1 MQRTAWTMMALLLAG
16 TAPALAAGEA
26 GTIVV
31 CRKPGITSMTDG
43 QPIGL
48 PTGAIFADLS
58 DERDRNPNGDTYRP
72 VRLRLLQPL
81 QIAAAVRC
89 GSARAEV
96 SVNPRGFRVGPG
108 EHRAY
113 EISGHFAGPIPEL
126 VAHVGDD
133 FR

>member
-1 MQRTAWTMMALLLAG
+1 MMALLLAG
-16 TAPALAAGEA
+16 IAPALAVGEA

-31 CRKPGITSMTDG
+31 CRKPGVTSITDG

-48 PTGAIFADLS
+48 PAGAIFADLS

-81 QIAAAVRC
+81 QIGAAARC

-113 EISGHFAGPIPEL
+113 EISGHFSGPIPEL

>member
-1 MQRTAWTMMALLLAG
+1 MQRTALTMIALLLAG
-16 TAPALAAGEA
+16 SAPALAAGEA

-31 CRKPGITSMTDG
+31 CRKPGITSITDS
-43 QPIGL
+43 QPIG
-48 PTGAIFADLS
+48 PSAGAVFADLA
-58 DERDRNPNGDTYRP
+58 DDRDRNPSGDTYRP

-81 QIAAAVRC
+81 QISAAARC
-89 GSARAEV
+89 ASARAEV

-126 VAHVGDD
+126 VRHVGDD